1 MQVAAPLLVT
11 GTVRS
16 GDVVREFRAVLDGI
30 HRNELRVLVPG
41 RSTPKISMRVRT
53 VAVPDRVR
61 PTQSVHDQLANTI
74 DLELTYARKRQY
86 DQFLSAADPTGHS
99 STTYIYRTTPRPVTA
114 APLESS
120 GSSGNTMGWIALA
133 VLLAAALP
141 VAAVVWA
148 RS

>member
-1 MQVAAPLLVT
+1 
-11 GTVRS
+11 
-16 GDVVREFRAVLDGI
+16 
-30 HRNELRVLVPG
+30 
-41 RSTPKISMRVRT
+41 MRVRT
-53 VAVPDRVR
+53 VPVPDRVR
-61 PTQSVHDQLANTI
+61 PSQSVHDQLANTI
-74 DLELTYARKRQY
+74 DLELSYARKRQY

>member
-1 MQVAAPLLVT
+1 MSAPLLVSGAVLT
-11 GTVRS
+11 GGVSRS
-16 GDVVREFRAVLDGI
+16 FKGVLDGVR
-30 HRNELRVLVPG
+30 RNELRVLVPG
-41 RSTPKISMRVRT
+41 HRPPKISMRVRT
-53 VAVPDRVR
+53 LAVPDRVR
-61 PTQSVHDQLANTI
+61 ATDSVAAQLANTI
-74 DLELTYARKRQY
+74 DLELRYARKRQY
-86 DQFLSAADPTGHS
+86 DQFISGADPTGRS
-99 STTYIYRTTPRPVTA
+99 STIYVYRTAPRAIVA